1 MKPPSDTSFQTSDDI
16 ASLRQRISELEQ
28 ALAQQRQTDT
38 ASKERQLN
46 FQTLYEDTPVM
57 AFALALDGTILSVNR
72 YGAEQLGYS
81 REELIGHP
89 VLQIFDPI
97 DHHAV
102 LRQLA
107 VCGHSSSSTLGWE
120 LQKVRKDGSRLWVRE
135 TARTIRD
142 AAGSPT
148 ILVVCEDITP
158 RKTAEEELRV
168 TAEKLRALI
177 HACPLGV
184 MSLNNEGET
193 VTLWNP
199 AAEAMFGWQADETVG
214 RPTPFLAIPQHNE
227 SDHLWEELITSGSL
241 SGVEFRQTRKDGTPI
256 DVSLWATVLKNDR
269 GAVTDTIGF
278 LADIT
283 ARKQVEASLRESE
296 QAIRMLQE
304 AISHPTLT
312 FDQRIQAILE
322 LGCRRFN
329 LPIGIMT
336 RVQGNELVIAH
347 VSAPTGACSIAGTS
361 VRVGQAYCEAT
372 LATGGPICF
381 GQALSLESREH
392 PGCARLG
399 VECYIGA
406 KLIGLNSFHGTICFV
421 APTPHPSRLTNA
433 DKDFLLLIAQWIG
446 RELDRQTSERA
457 LKEQESLLRAVI
469 DTATDAIFM
478 KDTEGR
484 YRLINAA
491 GARTIGKPVEEII
504 GKSDWEL
511 FSPETANRL
520 IENDKQILA
529 GRAQHRFDAVIPFQG
544 EPRIFSSIKTPHR
557 DPRGNVIGLV
567 GVSRDITDQKQ
578 LEEERDKSERMFAS
592 FMDNLPGLAWIKD
605 TSGRYVY
612 LNGAFE
618 RAFHMKLSDLQG
630 KTDFDVW
637 PEAVAN
643 QFTSNDRHVL
653 ATNTPIL
660 VVESAPQVDGV
671 HPSLVSKFPIPNEHG
686 FPILV
691 GGVAVDITER
701 KQAEEALR
709 LTQFAVDRAA
719 DLVFWID
726 REARFTY
733 VNDAACERLG
743 YTRQELLSMTVA
755 NVDPN
760 YNRESWPQH
769 WEALRHT
776 GQLRFETVHQT
787 KSGERYPVEVVANYA
802 TFEGKEYNFAFARDI
817 SEQKRAEVALRDSEA
832 RWKTLFEHAGVGIAQ
847 LSLSGQFLRVNAR
860 LCQTLGYSSKTLR
873 QRSFREIT
881 HPDDLE
887 LNQRIMDELL
897 TSTRP
902 SFSMEKRYLRSDGVW
917 LWANVTVSLV
927 RSTAGAPAYF
937 IKVVEDIS
945 ERKQA
950 EEALR
955 QSEER
960 LNRFVADAPVGLV
973 ILDSQKR
980 VLSANKAFCALTGYT
995 EAEIIGCT
1003 YALYT
1008 HPDDLLKNL
1017 ALTDEFF
1024 RGERTGYTYEKRY
1037 VRKPGDIIWVAVTT
1051 TSTELPGYNEPLLLA
1066 VVENITQRRQAMDE
1080 RDRISRDL
1088 HDDVLQSLYAIGM
1101 GLEATKEQLKPISR
1115 SAAKRLEGSVAQLNS
1130 VIHDVRSFIP
1140 RMQTSTLTGGNFEQS
1155 LRSLVGSFIATGAG
1169 DIVVMIDATAAA
1181 ALPHDQSRDVISIAK
1196 EAISNSLRHA
1206 KARQC
1211 IVTFHRRQN
1220 KLRLEIAD
1228 NGAGFSSRRP
1238 RRGLGL
1244 SNMRTR
1250 AKKLGG
1256 RLTIDSTAGQGTRIV
1271 LDLPVR

>member
-1 MKPPSDTSFQTSDDI
+1 
-16 ASLRQRISELEQ
+16 
-28 ALAQQRQTDT
+28 
-38 ASKERQLN
+38 
-46 FQTLYEDTPVM
+46 
-57 AFALALDGTILSVNR
+57 
-72 YGAEQLGYS
+72 
-81 REELIGHP
+81 
-89 VLQIFDPI
+89 
-97 DHHAV
+97 
-102 LRQLA
+102 
-107 VCGHSSSSTLGWE
+107 
-120 LQKVRKDGSRLWVRE
+120 
-135 TARTIRD
+135 
-142 AAGSPT
+142 
-148 ILVVCEDITP
+148 
-158 RKTAEEELRV
+158 
-168 TAEKLRALI
+168 
-177 HACPLGV
+177 
-184 MSLNNEGET
+184 MSLDNEGET

-214 RPTPFLAIPQHNE
+214 RPTPFLSLPQHKE
-227 SDHLWEELITSGSL
+227 WGHLWDELITSGSL
-241 SGVEFRQTRKDGTPI
+241 SGIEFSQTRKDGTPI
-256 DVSLWATVLKNDR
+256 DVSLWATVLKNER

-296 QAIRMLQE
+296 QAIRTLQE
-304 AISHPTLT
+304 AISNPTLT
-312 FDQRIQAILE
+312 FDQRIQAMLE

-336 RVQGNELVIAH
+336 RVQGDELVIAH
-347 VSAPTGACSIAGTS
+347 VSAPTGASSIAGTS
-361 VRVGQAYCEAT
+361 VRVGQTYCQAT
-372 LATGGPICF
+372 LATEGPICF
-381 GQALSLESREH
+381 GQALSSEWREH

-399 VECYIGA
+399 LECYIGA
-406 KLIGLNSFHGTICFV
+406 QLVGLNSVHGTICFV
-421 APTPHPSRLTNA
+421 APTPHPTRLTDA
-433 DKDFLLLIAQWIG
+433 DKDFLLVMAQWIG
-446 RELDRQTSERA
+446 QELDRQTSERA

-484 YRLINAA
+484 YQLINAA

-504 GKSDWEL
+504 GKNDREL
-511 FSPETANRL
+511 FSPETAKRL
-520 IENDKQILA
+520 MENDQQVLA
-529 GRAQHRFDAVIPFQG
+529 GRAQHRFETVIPFQG
-544 EPRIFSSIKTPHR
+544 EPRRFSSIKTPHR
-557 DPRGNVIGLV
+557 DPQCKVIGLV

-578 LEEERDKSERMFAS
+578 LEEQRGKSERLFAS
-592 FMDNLPGLAWIKD
+592 FMENLPGLAWIKD

-618 RAFHMKLSDLQG
+618 RAFHVKLSDWQG

-637 PEAVAN
+637 PETIAP
-643 QFTSNDRHVL
+643 QLTTNDRQVL

-660 VVESAPQVDGV
+660 VVESTPQVDGV
-671 HPSLVSKFPIPNEHG
+671 HASLVSKFPIPNEQG

-719 DLVFWID
+719 DLAFWID
-726 REARFTY
+726 REARFAY

-743 YTRQELLSMTVA
+743 YTRGELLSMTVA
-755 NVDPN
+755 DVDPN
-760 YNRESWPQH
+760 YQKESWPQH
-769 WEALRHT
+769 WEELRQT
-776 GQLRFETVHQT
+776 GQLRFETVHRT

-817 SEQKRAEVALRDSEA
+817 SEQKRAELALRDSEA

-860 LCQTLGYSSKTLR
+860 LCQTLGYSSKSLC
-873 QRSFREIT
+873 QRTFREIT

-887 LNQRIMDELL
+887 ANLRLMDESL

-902 SFSMEKRYLRSDGVW
+902 AFSMEKRYLRSDGVW

-927 RSTAGAPAYF
+927 RSTSGAPAYF
-937 IKVVEDIS
+937 IKVIEDIS

-955 QSEER
+955 QSELR
-960 LNRFVADAPVGLV
+960 LYRFVADAPVGLV

-980 VLSANKAFCALTGYT
+980 VLSANKAFCTLTGYS
-995 EAEIIGCT
+995 EAEILGNT

-1008 HPDDLLKNL
+1008 HPDDLSENL
-1017 ALTDEFF
+1017 TLTDEFF
-1024 RGERTGYTYEKRY
+1024 QGLRPGYVFEKRY

-1051 TSTELPGYNEPLLLA
+1051 SSTELPGYSGPLLLA
-1066 VVENITQRRQAMDE
+1066 VVEDITQRKQAMDE
-1080 RDRISRDL
+1080 RERISRDL

-1101 GLEATKEQLKPISR
+1101 GLEATKDQLKPISR
-1115 SAAKRLEGSVAQLNS
+1115 LAAKRLEGSVAQLNG

-1140 RMQTSTLTGGNFEQS
+1140 RMQTSSLTDGNFEQS
-1155 LRSLVGSFIATGAG
+1155 LRSLVGSFMATGAG
-1169 DIVVMIDATAAA
+1169 DIVVMIDAAAAA
-1181 ALPHDQSRDVISIAK
+1181 ALPHDQCRDVISIAK

-1206 KARQC
+1206 NARRRT
-1211 IVTFHRRQN
+1211 VTFHRRRN

-1228 NGAGFSSRRP
+1228 NGTGFSSSRP

-1250 AKKLGG
+1250 AKKLGA
-1256 RLTIDSTAGQGTRIV
+1256 RLTIDSTAGQGTRI
-1271 LDLPVR
+1271 LLELPVR